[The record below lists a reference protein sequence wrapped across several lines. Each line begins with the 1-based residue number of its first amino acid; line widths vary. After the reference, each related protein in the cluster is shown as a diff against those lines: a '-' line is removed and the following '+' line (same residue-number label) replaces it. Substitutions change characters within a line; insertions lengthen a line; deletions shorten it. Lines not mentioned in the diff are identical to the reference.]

1 MDIMK
6 QIYNIVAVACMALM
20 LCCCSNSDNTET
32 DSDEF
37 DVMLNTI
44 VTSET
49 AEKAYSIIENA
60 HSNGQIN
67 NGQRSYLRAVVVFK
81 DRERFDSVI
90 TLCQPLVEMPEV
102 KTDKK
107 LLYRIYALMANAAE
121 GCGNYA
127 DMIQYATKTE
137 NLAQKLGRIDKQQE
151 MMGTVGYGMI
161 LLGRSKEGMRMIN
174 KGLENLRG
182 RTEWNCRNSYIILS
196 KIKIAALDEME
207 NFSGIL
213 PVCQDIINNLSNMAN
228 HPERITKMPKEWA
241 DNKQVFSK
249 AIDFYRTQALAYMT
263 YSYAKTNQDDK
274 AKDILKEFYKTEY
287 ANTLDA
293 KRVIVEALGELELYD
308 KMLVIYD
315 EIDKNNGADTISH
328 AYSEELQYKA
338 RAASAAGDKELARR
352 YLRRTIALNDSL
364 HKRIDQEQMARML
377 SVYKVHEEK
386 QKADKAAS
394 EAKMLLIIIVAL
406 GTITIITVI
415 LAIRILH
422 QSKKMKEK
430 NRSIVGIIDKVYKYR
445 KNYVDQLQK
454 EDIKRDETEENHL
467 KEQSIVHEGKT
478 DKEIEED
485 EDKHLFLLIDKAMR
499 EKKMYL
505 DCDFQRQTLID
516 ELHLDRNK
524 IGRLIRK
531 YSGHQNLSAYINSYR
546 LEHACNILTNDDMRT
561 TIDNI
566 SRQSGF
572 TTIRT
577 FQRLFKEAYGMTPA
591 EFREAKHDKT

>member
-196 KIKIAALDEME
+196 KIKIAALAEM
-207 NFSGIL
+207 I
-213 PVCQDIINNLSNMAN
+213 
-228 HPERITKMPKEWA
+228 
-241 DNKQVFSK
+241 
-249 AIDFYRTQALAYMT
+249 
-263 YSYAKTNQDDK
+263 
-274 AKDILKEFYKTEY
+274 
-287 ANTLDA
+287 
-293 KRVIVEALGELELYD
+293 
-308 KMLVIYD
+308 
-315 EIDKNNGADTISH
+315 
-328 AYSEELQYKA
+328 
-338 RAASAAGDKELARR
+338 
-352 YLRRTIALNDSL
+352 
-364 HKRIDQEQMARML
+364 
-377 SVYKVHEEK
+377 
-386 QKADKAAS
+386 
-394 EAKMLLIIIVAL
+394 
-406 GTITIITVI
+406 
-415 LAIRILH
+415 
-422 QSKKMKEK
+422 
-430 NRSIVGIIDKVYKYR
+430 
-445 KNYVDQLQK
+445 
-454 EDIKRDETEENHL
+454 
-467 KEQSIVHEGKT
+467 
-478 DKEIEED
+478 
-485 EDKHLFLLIDKAMR
+485 
-499 EKKMYL
+499 
-505 DCDFQRQTLID
+505 
-516 ELHLDRNK
+516 
-524 IGRLIRK
+524 
-531 YSGHQNLSAYINSYR
+531 
-546 LEHACNILTNDDMRT
+546 
-561 TIDNI
+561 
-566 SRQSGF
+566 
-572 TTIRT
+572 
-577 FQRLFKEAYGMTPA
+577 
-591 EFREAKHDKT
+591 